1 MSNEKSSTALTVS
14 PFNLKKHALNCI
26 KSKTPFMVW
35 GNPGIGKSEI
45 LKMICEMLGYHFED
59 IRLSQIDSIDLR
71 GLPTKGEGDIEDAVD
86 QLSGKPQPTVDW
98 AVPDFLKRARK
109 IKRLTGKN
117 TAFFFDEINAGSP
130 ATMAAAYQFIN
141 DGRIGPHELGANDI
155 VFAAGNLDTD
165 GGITNTMPTPLCNR
179 FRHYILKVN
188 VESFLEFASQSNF
201 HPWVTGY
208 LSVSGNQGH
217 LQVFD
222 PDHIMASEEKAYATP
237 RSWSML
243 SRGLKAAY
251 IEDQQDDDEQSNIFA
266 SLDDDYTMK
275 MSDLSSIAASC
286 IGSGIATQFAAF
298 VKEGM
303 DLPKAKDILSGK
315 GGKVDIKDS
324 PSKQYFIAND
334 CCHAL
339 KEYKD
344 KVTELQN
351 AKLDFAVI
359 NKEYMEAME
368 NFVNFAKLNFGPEM
382 FIFAVVSTMIKRF
395 RLLPVPG
402 IMTQK
407 TFDLIIKEFEKAKT
421 SR

>member
-1 MSNEKSSTALTVS
+1 MSKEATSTAVTVS
-14 PFNLKKHALNCI
+14 AFNLKKHALNCI
-26 KSKTPFMVW
+26 QSRTPFMVW

-86 QLSGKPQPTVDW
+86 KFSGKPQPTVDW

-109 IKRLTGKN
+109 IKRETGKN

-141 DGRIGPHELGANDI
+141 DGRIGPHELGAEDI

-165 GGITNTMPTPLCNR
+165 GGITNAMPTPLCNR

-188 VESFLEFASQSNF
+188 VESFLEFASQANF

-217 LQVFD
+217 LQNFD
-222 PDHIMASEEKAYATP
+222 PDVIMAGSEKAYATP

-243 SRGLKAAY
+243 SKALKAAN
-251 IEDQQDDDEQSNIFA
+251 IENYVQSNEDKGHFGD
-266 SLDDDYTMK
+266 LDDDYTMK
-275 MSDLSSIAASC
+275 MGDLSGIAASC
-286 IGSGIATQFAAF
+286 IGSGIATQFSAF

-303 DLPKAKDILSGK
+303 DLPKAKDILAGK
-315 GGKVDIKDS
+315 AGKVEIKDS

-334 CCHAL
+334 CCYAL
-339 KEYKD
+339 KEYSD
-344 KVTELQN
+344 KVKELQGS
-351 AKLDFAVI
+351 KEDFAKI

-368 NFVNFAKLNFGPEM
+368 HFVNFAKLNFGPEM
-382 FIFAVVSTMIKRF
+382 FIFAIVSTMIKRF

-402 IMTQK
+402 VISQK
-407 TFDLIIKEFEKAKT
+407 TFDLIIREFEKAKT
-421 SR
+421 SK